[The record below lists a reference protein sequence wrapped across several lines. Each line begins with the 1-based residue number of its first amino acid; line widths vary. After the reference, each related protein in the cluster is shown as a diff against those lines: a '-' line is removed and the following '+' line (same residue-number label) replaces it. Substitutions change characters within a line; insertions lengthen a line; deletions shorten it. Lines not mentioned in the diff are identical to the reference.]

1 MAKKQ
6 SQKKRPQ
13 KQKIEW
19 RRVFVAGLAVVMAL
33 LLLLPMIS
41 MIAGGVGAVT
51 QSEIDALKEEQRES
65 QVKQQELKNQL
76 ADVKED
82 QAAAQQRR
90 QLLQQQLEAI
100 NAELDSINAQ
110 ISYYDQEIAQKEA
123 ERREAEAKEQAQY
136 ELFCERVRAMEEEG
150 TVSYWSILFNAED
163 FSDLLDRLA
172 DVDAVMDYDNQVM
185 EELTAARQ
193 ELERLQAELE
203 SARAEEQAAKDQQE
217 AKKAEQQA
225 KVAEAQKL
233 LDQINADAAELNRQ
247 LDDEMEGAAEIQAE
261 IARKQKQLEEERRQ
275 NNVTIDSE
283 TNYLWPLPGYY
294 RLTSLFGYRIHPITG
309 KAHSH
314 TGIDIPAPGG
324 TPIQACKSGQVV
336 TSAYHYSYGNYV
348 VIDHGNGNSTLY
360 AHMSSRA
367 VSEGQMVSQG
377 QTIGY
382 VGTTG
387 SSTGN
392 HLHLELFV
400 DGALTDTR
408 TMIPYDNTT
417 SPDLH
422 LTTTLD
428 FICPLESYTAISAP
442 FRTDD
447 SDTPPH
453 LGVDFAAAGGTPV
466 QAAQSGVVTQA
477 GWDDDHGYFVT
488 IYHGANAAANDDGTY
503 PANYATSYAHL
514 QSKPAVQVGQRV
526 AQGDVIGYVGSTGRS
541 TGNHLHFQLLVNG
554 TPVDP
559 LAMLPQ

>member
-1 MAKKQ
+1 MAFDR
-6 SQKKRPQ
+6 SL
-13 KQKIEW
+13 
-19 RRVFVAGLAVVMAL
+19 RRAACVLLTAALLVPAWGGLARQVRA
-33 LLLLPMIS
+33 
-41 MIAGGVGAVT
+41 AA
-51 QSEIDALKEEQRES
+51 QSEIDALKAEQAES
-65 QVKQQELKNQL
+65 QVRQEELKEQL
-76 ADVKED
+76 AGVKED
-82 QAAAQQRR
+82 QAAAQQKR

-150 TVSYWSILFNAED
+150 TVSYWSILFNAEN
-163 FSDLLDRLA
+163 FSDMLDRLA
-172 DVDAVMDYDNQVM
+172 DIDAVMDYDNQVM

-377 QTIGY
+377 QTIGA
-382 VGTTG
+382 VGD
-387 SSTGN
+387 TGN
-392 HLHLELFV
+392 TSGPHLHYEV
-400 DGALTDTR
+400 RRNGQ
-408 TMIPYDNTT
+408 
-417 SPDLH
+417 
-422 LTTTLD
+422 
-428 FICPLESYTAISAP
+428 
-442 FRTDD
+442 RTD
-447 SDTPPH
+447 PE
-453 LGVDFAAAGGTPV
+453 A
-466 QAAQSGVVTQA
+466 
-477 GWDDDHGYFVT
+477 Y
-488 IYHGANAAANDDGTY
+488 Y
-503 PANYATSYAHL
+503 PN
-514 QSKPAVQVGQRV
+514 
-526 AQGDVIGYVGSTGRS
+526 
-541 TGNHLHFQLLVNG
+541 
-554 TPVDP
+554 
-559 LAMLPQ
+559 LPFIRAYNW

>member
-150 TVSYWSILFNAED
+150 TVSYWSILFNAEN
-163 FSDLLDRLA
+163 FSDMLDRLA
-172 DVDAVMDYDNQVM
+172 DIDAVMDYDNQVM

-261 IARKQKQLEEERRQ
+261 IARKQRQLEEERRQ

-314 TGIDIPAPGG
+314 TGIAIPAPGG

-526 AQGDVIGYVGSTGRS
+526 AQGDVIGYVGSTGSS

>member
-1 MAKKQ
+1 MAFDR
-6 SQKKRPQ
+6 SL
-13 KQKIEW
+13 
-19 RRVFVAGLAVVMAL
+19 RRAACVLLTAALLVPAWGGLARQVRA
-33 LLLLPMIS
+33 
-41 MIAGGVGAVT
+41 AA
-51 QSEIDALKEEQRES
+51 QSEIDALKAEQAES
-65 QVKQQELKNQL
+65 QVRQEELKEQL

-82 QAAAQQRR
+82 QAAAQQKR

-110 ISYYDQEIAQKEA
+110 ISYYDGEIARKEA

-136 ELFCERVRAMEEEG
+136 ERFCERVRAMEEG

-203 SARAEEQAAKDQQE
+203 SARAEEQAAREQQE
-217 AKKAEQQA
+217 AKRAEQQA
-225 KVAEAQKL
+225 KVAQAQKL

-392 HLHLELFV
+392 HLHLEV
-400 DGALTDTR
+400 RDNYTR
-408 TMIPYDNTT
+408 
-417 SPDLH
+417 
-422 LTTTLD
+422 
-428 FICPLESYTAISAP
+428 
-442 FRTDD
+442 
-447 SDTPPH
+447 
-453 LGVDFAAAGGTPV
+453 
-466 QAAQSGVVTQA
+466 
-477 GWDDDHGYFVT
+477 
-488 IYHGANAAANDDGTY
+488 
-503 PANYATSYAHL
+503 
-514 QSKPAVQVGQRV
+514 
-526 AQGDVIGYVGSTGRS
+526 
-541 TGNHLHFQLLVNG
+541 
-554 TPVDP
+554 VDP
-559 LAMLPQ
+559 ESKFPSLSLTHPW

>member
-1 MAKKQ
+1 MAFDR
-6 SQKKRPQ
+6 SL
-13 KQKIEW
+13 
-19 RRVFVAGLAVVMAL
+19 RRAACVLLTAALLVPAWGGLARQVRA
-33 LLLLPMIS
+33 
-41 MIAGGVGAVT
+41 AA
-51 QSEIDALKEEQRES
+51 QSEIDALKAEQAES
-65 QVKQQELKNQL
+65 QVRQEELKEQL

-82 QAAAQQRR
+82 QAAAQQKR

-110 ISYYDQEIAQKEA
+110 ISYYDGEIARKEA

-136 ELFCERVRAMEEEG
+136 ERFCERVRAMEEG

-392 HLHLELFV
+392 HLHLEV
-400 DGALTDTR
+400 RDNYTR
-408 TMIPYDNTT
+408 
-417 SPDLH
+417 
-422 LTTTLD
+422 
-428 FICPLESYTAISAP
+428 
-442 FRTDD
+442 
-447 SDTPPH
+447 
-453 LGVDFAAAGGTPV
+453 
-466 QAAQSGVVTQA
+466 
-477 GWDDDHGYFVT
+477 
-488 IYHGANAAANDDGTY
+488 
-503 PANYATSYAHL
+503 
-514 QSKPAVQVGQRV
+514 
-526 AQGDVIGYVGSTGRS
+526 
-541 TGNHLHFQLLVNG
+541 
-554 TPVDP
+554 VDP
-559 LAMLPQ
+559 ESKFPSLSLTHPW

>member
-1 MAKKQ
+1 MAFDR
-6 SQKKRPQ
+6 SL
-13 KQKIEW
+13 
-19 RRVFVAGLAVVMAL
+19 RRAACALLTAALLVPAWGGLARQVRAA
-33 LLLLPMIS
+33 S
-41 MIAGGVGAVT
+41 
-51 QSEIDALKEEQRES
+51 QSEIDALKAEQAES
-65 QVKQQELKNQL
+65 QARQEELKEQL

-82 QAAAQQRR
+82 QAAAR
-90 QLLQQQLEAI
+90 QKRQILQQQLEAI

-110 ISYYDQEIAQKEA
+110 ISYYDGEIAQKEA

-261 IARKQKQLEEERRQ
+261 IARKQKQLEEKRRQ

-336 TSAYHYSYGNYV
+336 TSAYHSSYGNYV

-377 QTIGY
+377 QTIGA
-382 VGTTG
+382 VGD
-387 SSTGN
+387 TGN
-392 HLHLELFV
+392 TSGPHLHYEV
-400 DGALTDTR
+400 RRNGQ
-408 TMIPYDNTT
+408 
-417 SPDLH
+417 
-422 LTTTLD
+422 
-428 FICPLESYTAISAP
+428 
-442 FRTDD
+442 RTD
-447 SDTPPH
+447 PE
-453 LGVDFAAAGGTPV
+453 A
-466 QAAQSGVVTQA
+466 
-477 GWDDDHGYFVT
+477 Y
-488 IYHGANAAANDDGTY
+488 Y
-503 PANYATSYAHL
+503 PN
-514 QSKPAVQVGQRV
+514 
-526 AQGDVIGYVGSTGRS
+526 
-541 TGNHLHFQLLVNG
+541 
-554 TPVDP
+554 
-559 LAMLPQ
+559 LPFIRAYNW

>member
-1 MAKKQ
+1 MAFDR
-6 SQKKRPQ
+6 SL
-13 KQKIEW
+13 
-19 RRVFVAGLAVVMAL
+19 RRAACALLTAALLVPAWGGLARQVRAA
-33 LLLLPMIS
+33 S
-41 MIAGGVGAVT
+41 
-51 QSEIDALKEEQRES
+51 QSEIDALKAEQAES
-65 QVKQQELKNQL
+65 QARQEELKEQL

-82 QAAAQQRR
+82 QAAAR
-90 QLLQQQLEAI
+90 QKRQILQQQLEAI

-110 ISYYDQEIAQKEA
+110 ISYYDGEIAQKEA

-136 ELFCERVRAMEEEG
+136 ERFCERVRAMEEEG

-377 QTIGY
+377 QTIGA
-382 VGTTG
+382 VGD
-387 SSTGN
+387 TGN
-392 HLHLELFV
+392 TSGPHLHYEV
-400 DGALTDTR
+400 RRNGQ
-408 TMIPYDNTT
+408 
-417 SPDLH
+417 
-422 LTTTLD
+422 
-428 FICPLESYTAISAP
+428 
-442 FRTDD
+442 RTD
-447 SDTPPH
+447 PE
-453 LGVDFAAAGGTPV
+453 A
-466 QAAQSGVVTQA
+466 
-477 GWDDDHGYFVT
+477 Y
-488 IYHGANAAANDDGTY
+488 Y
-503 PANYATSYAHL
+503 PN
-514 QSKPAVQVGQRV
+514 
-526 AQGDVIGYVGSTGRS
+526 
-541 TGNHLHFQLLVNG
+541 
-554 TPVDP
+554 
-559 LAMLPQ
+559 LPFIRAYNW